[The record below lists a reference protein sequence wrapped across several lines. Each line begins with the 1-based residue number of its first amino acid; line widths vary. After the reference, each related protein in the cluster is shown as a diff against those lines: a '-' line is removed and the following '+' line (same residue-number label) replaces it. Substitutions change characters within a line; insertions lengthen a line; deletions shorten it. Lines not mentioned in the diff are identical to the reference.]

1 MITAVVGA
9 GGKTTLIHR
18 LAAEYRAEGKKV
30 FVTTTTHMYAEAD
43 TLLTEDADAIL
54 RRLNET
60 GYVMAGTPCGEKIAA
75 LPPAVY
81 ETVCKAADEVLV
93 EADGAKHFAIK
104 YPNKTEPVIPKN
116 TEKIIVVCGLH
127 GLGKPAKEAAF
138 RLEEVTRCL
147 AIGEDTLITPSHL
160 QKLVRKGYLERLME
174 QYPNMKT
181 EIYAAQDGTLY
192 QRALAALLKAD
203 MDVSLIKKEW
213 FAPQP
218 PLFVCGG
225 GHVAREL
232 AEMAALV
239 GFRVRVMDPR
249 AEFANRERF
258 PHAEE
263 IICEGFEHLRE
274 HLEPGSFYAV
284 VTPGHEGDY
293 VCVRTILDT
302 PYRYLGMIG
311 SRRKVAM
318 TFERLQADG
327 VTEEQIKTIHAPIGL
342 PIGAATPA
350 EIAVSILAQLI
361 QEKNRVSTAT
371 VSSELLESKEHG
383 VLCIIIDKT
392 GSAPRGVGSMMLVT
406 ENGQIDTTGGGAI
419 ENAAIRDARSD
430 PSACIR
436 DYQLGN
442 QEGATLGMICGGT
455 NKVLF
460 LPV

>member
-18 LAAEYRAEGKKV
+18 LAAEYRAAGKKV
-30 FVTTTTHMYAEAD
+30 FVTTTTHMYTEAD
-43 TLLTEDADAIL
+43 TLLTADAEAIL

-60 GYVMAGTPCGEKIAA
+60 GYAMAGTPCGEKMTA
-75 LPPAVY
+75 LPQAVY
-81 ETVCKAADEVLV
+81 DAVCKAADEVLV
-93 EADGAKHFAIK
+93 EADGARHFAVK
-104 YPNKTEPVIPKN
+104 YPNDTEPVIPAN
-116 TEKIIVVCGLH
+116 TEKIIIVCGLH

-138 RLEEVTRCL
+138 RLDAVMECL
-147 AIGEDTLITPSHL
+147 GIGADTLITPPHV
-160 QKLVRKGYLERLME
+160 QRLVRKGYVEKLME
-174 QYPNMKT
+174 QYPNVKT

-192 QRALAALLKAD
+192 QRTLAALLKAD

-232 AEMAALV
+232 AEMAARID
-239 GFRVRVMDPR
+239 FRVRVMDPR
-249 AEFANRERF
+249 GEFANRERF

-263 IICEGFEHLRE
+263 IICEDFERLKDHLV
-274 HLEPGSFYAV
+274 PDAFYAV

-293 VCVRTILDT
+293 TCVRTILDS

-311 SRRKVAM
+311 SRGKVAK
-318 TFERLQADG
+318 TFERLKADG
-327 VTEEQIKTIHAPIGL
+327 VTEEQIGTIHAPIGL
-342 PIGAATPA
+342 PIGAATPG

-436 DYQLGN
+436 EYKLGN